1 MLFDVLC
8 QGLWLELRAT
18 YDPPSLRAFEC
29 MLSACVTQ
37 PKGLEPCLRVLQDMR
52 QCGLDLDR
60 HYYRPLMDLLGYD
73 ALQMQRVLEPFRQH
87 VGFLEVDDEALA
99 ALLFAACRTGLS
111 LEQAAA
117 RLNGIGVG
125 LPAMTMIYLRLD
137 QPRSAMI
144 MGKSIETRRQGL
156 GKGSVYSSHLD
167 HMYMAE
173 RKSVLA
179 NYELRQ
185 TMGELGWLALDSEYD
200 QPGVINARCA
210 RLCATLRE
218 SGCVFTVHA

>member
-1 MLFDVLC
+1 
-8 QGLWLELRAT
+8 
-18 YDPPSLRAFEC
+18 

-144 MGKSIETRRQGL
+144 MGKSIETRRHGL
-156 GKGSVYSSHLD
+156 GKGRIRLISSTCIWQSVSLCWPITSCGRPWESSGGSLLTANMTSWESSMHGAHVFAPRSKNLVAFSRCMRD
-167 HMYMAE
+167 YMC
-173 RKSVLA
+173 L
-179 NYELRQ
+179 
-185 TMGELGWLALDSEYD
+185 
-200 QPGVINARCA
+200 
-210 RLCATLRE
+210 
-218 SGCVFTVHA
+218 

>member
-1 MLFDVLC
+1 MC
-8 QGLWLELRAT
+8 QGVWLELRAT

-144 MGKSIETRRQGL
+144 MGKSIQTRRRHRL
-156 GKGSVYSSHLD
+156 GKGQPEFISSRYHL
-167 HMYMAE
+167 YMAE

-210 RLCATLRE
+210 RLCAMLRE
-218 SGCVFTVHA
+218 SGGLFLVQP